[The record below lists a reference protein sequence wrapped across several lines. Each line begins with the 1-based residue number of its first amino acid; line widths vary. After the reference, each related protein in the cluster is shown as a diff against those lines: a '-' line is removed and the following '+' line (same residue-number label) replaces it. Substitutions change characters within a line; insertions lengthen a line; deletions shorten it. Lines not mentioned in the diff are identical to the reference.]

1 MGLFLGIG
9 GLVALVP
16 KGAVLVSKSVD
27 LLFLVLDFGLV
38 YNRVCLAVRTSIDN
52 KSVVIW
58 QMCNC
63 DK

>member
-1 MGLFLGIG
+1 M
-9 GLVALVP
+9 ALVP